1 MSLIKRLEAFS
12 HRRCVSAM
20 RHMRQDLIQ
29 MNADRA
35 LLAQDLVTA
44 RRYADDLAEELES
57 LKAGL

>member
-1 MSLIKRLEAFS
+1 MTLMKRLEAFS

-20 RHMRQDLIQ
+20 RHMREDLIEI
-29 MNADRA
+29 NSDRA

-44 RRYADDLAEELES
+44 RKYADDLAKELEE